1 MLFLRMRERPAGPL
15 AWSFLLSIICCGL
28 FGAPCPADDPAP
40 LKNLLDN
47 GGLEGELDPA
57 TGLPAGWEVTQT
69 PEKSY
74 KVEVLEGGRSGKKC
88 LRISG
93 EGKMIGIRLKHLP
106 MSPEKRS
113 VISGWMKVTGGD
125 GRISL
130 MHQYL
135 LADGQRAGSM
145 TIGAISKSQADWAQ
159 TASIEFVGP
168 NDPFV
173 GQNFVIRAGG
183 KIDVLVDDLEA
194 STLAV
199 TPDDLL
205 LAAGEFEMHYN
216 RTYTGVYKTAASAG
230 GMVELSPDDKRPAN
244 GRCCLRM
251 KANAEW
257 ATTTLWPVKYEDG
270 KVYTLTG
277 KVRVN
282 SGRASLRI
290 DYYKDEN
297 RTDLLGSSTA
307 KATDSKDWQTLSV
320 DTRDNVPAGTT
331 HITATAIC
339 YGDAEAFFD
348 QFALV
353 AK

>member
-1 MLFLRMRERPAGPL
+1 MLFMKTRPARPL
-15 AWSFLLSIICCGL
+15 VWPFLLSLVCCGPY
-28 FGAPCPADDPAP
+28 GSPCRADDPPP
-40 LKNLLDN
+40 LKNLLES

-57 TGLPAGWEVTQT
+57 TGLPAGWEVTQQ

-74 KVEVLEGGRSGKKC
+74 KVEVVDGGRTGKKC

-93 EGKMIGIRLKHLP
+93 DGKMVEIRLKSLP

-113 VISGWMKVTGGD
+113 LISGWMKVTGGD
-125 GRISL
+125 GRVSL
-130 MHQYL
+130 MHQYQV
-135 LADGQRAGSM
+135 ADGQRAGSM
-145 TIGAISKSQADWAQ
+145 TIGAVGKAQADWTQ
-159 TASIEFVGP
+159 TSSIEFVGP
-168 NDPFV
+168 NSPFV
-173 GQNFVIRAGG
+173 GQNFIIRAGG
-183 KIDVLVDDLEA
+183 KIDALVDDLEA
-194 STLAV
+194 FTLAV

-216 RTYTGVYKTAASAG
+216 RRYTGVYKTATSAG
-230 GMVELSPDDKRPAN
+230 GTVEISPDDKRPAN
-244 GRCCLRM
+244 GRCSLRM
-251 KANAEW
+251 KASADW
-257 ATTTLWPVKYEDG
+257 ATTTLWPVPYEAA

-282 SGRASLRI
+282 SGRASIRI

-307 KATDSKDWQTLSV
+307 KATESKDWQALSI

-331 HITATAIC
+331 HITATALC
-339 YGDAEAFFD
+339 HGDAEAFFD
-348 QFALV
+348 QFVLV